1 MTSSFSTDAAFAALE
16 AVRAKSPLV
25 HNITNYVVM
34 TVSANVLLAAGA
46 SPAMVHAVE
55 EAEEFLNISSSL
67 VANIGTLS
75 PRWVE
80 AMEAC
85 GAAASR
91 DNKPWVLD
99 PVGCG
104 ATAYRTDVASKLVAL
119 KPTLIR
125 GNASEI
131 MALAGASGAAP
142 KGVDSTVG
150 SDAALEA
157 ARNLALKTGGVVA
170 VTGETDY
177 ATDGTRTIAIEGGHE
192 MMPLS
197 TGLGCSLSALCGAFL
212 AANEDPLA
220 ATVAALAVY
229 AAAGSAA
236 AEASDGPGDLP
247 AKICNALYSM
257 DAATVARRSVI
268 REEA

>member
-1 MTSSFSTDAAFAALE
+1 MHQAM
-16 AVRAKSPLV
+16 RAKAPLV

-34 TVSANVLLAAGA
+34 TISANVLLAAGA

-55 EAEEFLNISSSL
+55 EAEEFLGISSAL

-85 GAAASR
+85 GAAASKAG
-91 DNKPWVLD
+91 KPWVLD

-104 ATAYRTDVASKLVAL
+104 ATAYRTEVATRLAAL

-150 SDAALEA
+150 SDAALDA
-157 ARNLALKTGGVVA
+157 ARALSLATGSIVA

-177 ATDGTRTIAIEGGHE
+177 ATDGARIIAVTGGDP

-212 AANEDPLA
+212 AAGEDPLA

-229 AAAGSAA
+229 GAAGAAAAA
-236 AEASDGPGDLP
+236 ASDGPGDLP
-247 AKICNALYSM
+247 AKLCNALHASTAGM
-257 DAATVARRSVI
+257 LAAHVLITEGS
-268 REEA
+268 